1 MPRNI
6 LFIMCDQLRWDYLS
20 CYGHQKLNTP
30 NIDALAARGVRF
42 DNAYCQA
49 PLCGP
54 SRASFYSGRYM
65 SSHGVMANQDPT
77 RIDEL
82 TIADYLKPS
91 GYRSALVGKTHNRK
105 SRAVMDAL
113 GINPDSDYA
122 RCAASGG
129 FEPFELHEGLYPGTR
144 VPENH
149 GYTTYLNSRGYA
161 GSNPWLEYANSG
173 EDKDGNIRSGWRLRN
188 SIYPARV
195 AEEHSETTYLT
206 NRAIEF
212 LDQQDD
218 NSPWCLHLSYIKPHW
233 PLIAPAPYHDLF
245 NATDIQ
251 PAQRSDRELDN
262 PHPVYAAF
270 MEQEYSESFARDE
283 VRERIIPVYMGLVRQ
298 IDDQLGC
305 LFEYMKQTQILE
317 QTMIV
322 FTSDHGEYLGDH
334 WLGEKDLFHEASVK
348 IPLIIVNPSATADD
362 NRGNVCSEMVEAV
375 DLLPTFVEYAGGIIN
390 HERIEG
396 RSLMPLLRSKI
407 APGDW
412 RQFALS
418 EIDYSERGARGLLK
432 LAPYD
437 CRALMIRD
445 KRWKYIHHN
454 LFRPQLFDMQKDP
467 QELIDLGDDPAYAKV
482 RASMRQLML
491 ASRRR
496 LKPRIGVPYENL
508 AGMGPEQDEAHGII
522 IGRW

>member
-233 PLIAPAPYHDLF
+233 PLIAPAPYHNLF

-322 FTSDHGEYLGDH
+322 FTSDHGEYLGD
-334 WLGEKDLFHEASVK
+334 L
-348 IPLIIVNPSATADD
+348 NPSATADD

>member
-54 SRASFYSGRYM
+54 SRASFYTGRYM

-82 TIADYLKPS
+82 TIADYLKPA
-91 GYRSALVGKTHNRK
+91 GYLSALVGKTHNRK
-105 SRAVMDAL
+105 NLAQIRAL
-113 GINPDSDYA
+113 GINTDSDYT
-122 RCAASGG
+122 RCAGSGG
-129 FEPFELHEGLYPGTR
+129 FEPFELHEGLYPGSQ
-144 VPENH
+144 VAEDH
-149 GYTTYLNSRGYA
+149 GYTAYLNRQGYK
-161 GSNPWLEYANSG
+161 GSNPWHEYANCG

-212 LDQQDD
+212 MEQQDG
-218 NSPWCLHLSYIKPHW
+218 NRPWCLHLSYIKPHW
-233 PLIAPAPYHDLF
+233 PLIAPAPYHDLY

-270 MEQEYSESFARDE
+270 MEQEYSESFSRDD
-283 VRERIIPVYMGLVRQ
+283 VRERVIPVYMGLVRQ
-298 IDDQLGC
+298 IDDQLGR
-305 LFEYMKQTQILE
+305 LFEYMKQTQLLE

-322 FTSDHGEYLGDH
+322 FTSDHGDYLGDH
-334 WLGEKDLFHEASVK
+334 WLGEKDLFHDASAK
-348 IPLIIVNPSATADD
+348 IPLIIANPDAPADD
-362 NRGNVCSEMVEAV
+362 ARGSVCSEMVEAV
-375 DLLPTFVEYAGGIIN
+375 DLLPTFVQYAGGIIN
-390 HERIEG
+390 RERLEG
-396 RSLMPLLRSKI
+396 RSLMPLLRSKV
-407 APGDW
+407 APDDW
-412 RQFALS
+412 RQFAFS
-418 EIDYSERGARGLLK
+418 EIDYSERGARSSLK

-445 KRWKYIHHN
+445 KHWKYIHHN
-454 LFRPQLFDMQKDP
+454 RFRPQLFDMQKDP
-467 QELIDLGDDPAYAKV
+467 HELVDLGDDPACAKV
-482 RASMRQLML
+482 RAGMRQMML

-496 LKPRIGVPYENL
+496 LKPRVGTPYEHL
-508 AGMGPEQDEAHGII
+508 ANAGPAQDEARGII